1 MLSASSPLQGQV
13 TGFMD
18 SVGTA
23 GADGQVGSPT
33 SLAVIDRLEPSVPGG
48 STQPRQGRASHRLE
62 YTCSLDTRT

>member
-23 GADGQVGSPT
+23 GADGQVGRPA
-33 SLAVIDRLEPSVPGG
+33 SLAVIDHLEPSVPGG
-48 STQPRQGRASHRLE
+48 STQPRQGGAARPPE
-62 YTCSLDTRT
+62 YTCSLNTRT